1 MKILLYGVP
10 RTRSSYLQDILAQN
24 FNINNN
30 GEPYNLSFSSVW
42 DKTLFKKSDFL
53 WKNWQKDFWSVTS
66 NLENKKDFIAKIFVA
81 HTYNT
86 YKNLEN
92 KKLEPT
98 DFIDIQKVFLSY
110 DKVYILCRN
119 NLVNNICS
127 WYYAIENNLF
137 YNLKNTI
144 PLINN
149 NKTKK
154 IKINYI
160 IKDLRCFIIDNH
172 ILKYQI
178 DNCLNSV
185 NYEIIDYDDIP
196 KYVETNFP
204 NRSSMFVDAN
214 YQYDKIISNYEQLIV
229 DIENIK
235 NELRSH
241 HIIGKYI

>member
-24 FNINNN
+24 FSINNK

-53 WKNWQKDFWSVTS
+53 WKNWQKDFWNVTS
-66 NLENKKDFIAKIFVA
+66 NLENEKDFIAKIFVA
-81 HTYNT
+81 HSYNT

-119 NLVNNICS
+119 NLVDNICS

-137 YNLKNTI
+137 YNLEKTI
-144 PLINN
+144 PFINH

-160 IKDLRCFIIDNH
+160 NKDLRCFIIDNF

-178 DNCLNSV
+178 DNCLKGV
-185 NYEIIDYDDIP
+185 NYEIIDYQDIP
-196 KYVETNFP
+196 KYVETNFS
-204 NRSSMFVDAN
+204 NRSSIFIDAN